1 MNALFQLE
9 KEDNC
14 SLRLNWH
21 ARLLYLRYLCTV
33 IRNWEFHLEI
43 YLGKNKI
50 CFIIKYSTCQMWD
63 VSHFDA
69 LKRLNFHMRI
79 LNMDHSETELLLV
92 YTYGLNIFFFYLFV
106 SNHSFNYSTVIL
118 FVESTTE
125 ICSRIIKYID
135 LSWELLTYV
144 RAFFRITVCQKACAT
159 ILINHN
165 IGLECQLVSYFV
177 IFWNSYRRSKFPLH
191 WLSGRLSYDL
201 RMCAS

>member
-1 MNALFQLE
+1 M
-9 KEDNC
+9 
-14 SLRLNWH
+14 
-21 ARLLYLRYLCTV
+21 
-33 IRNWEFHLEI
+33 
-43 YLGKNKI
+43 I
-50 CFIIKYSTCQMWD
+50 CTCQMWD

-92 YTYGLNIFFFYLFV
+92 TRMASTFFSFTFFV
-106 SNHSFNYSTVIL
+106 SKYSFNYSTVIL

-159 ILINHN
+159 ILINHK

-177 IFWNSYRRSKFPLH
+177 IGWNSYRRSKFPLH
-191 WLSGRLSYDL
+191 WLSSRLSYDL
-201 RMCAS
+201 RTWAS